1 MYKFSVLNMFQL
13 NTQDEQP
20 NNEWSIFQST
30 VRSSRAVG
38 PAAGSGGGEAT
49 VWSERRGQCDGRA
62 RCEGRAG
69 SAPSR
74 RQTAEEAARGAGPG
88 APLASTSGGRV
99 TSGAGVRSAMD
110 GGRQVWLTGAGG
122 KDVVM
127 VASRAE
133 LAAPSTVSLP
143 EPEPAP
149 GLLLADGSINW
160 GCPCLGGMAT
170 GPCGTQFRDAFS
182 CFHYSEA
189 DPKGSDCYEKF
200 SVMQECMSQYPE
212 LYGKDEDEDLAA
224 ALETAGGEAS
234 REEGEG
240 EGGGG
245 DRDRGREGK
254 SNRCN

>member
-1 MYKFSVLNMFQL
+1 M
-13 NTQDEQP
+13 
-20 NNEWSIFQST
+20 
-30 VRSSRAVG
+30 
-38 PAAGSGGGEAT
+38 
-49 VWSERRGQCDGRA
+49 
-62 RCEGRAG
+62 
-69 SAPSR
+69 
-74 RQTAEEAARGAGPG
+74 AE
-88 APLASTSGGRV
+88 GGR
-99 TSGAGVRSAMD
+99 R
-110 GGRQVWLTGAGG
+110 VWATGSGG
-122 KDVVM
+122 KDVVV

-133 LAAPSTVSLP
+133 LAAPSTVTLP

-224 ALETAGGEAS
+224 ALDTAGVEAS
-234 REEGEG
+234 REEG
-240 EGGGG
+240 GGG
-245 DRDRGREGK
+245 DQDRAGEGK
-254 SNRCN
+254 